1 MSQSI
6 DAIFARALSDLS
18 RQLLVNYP
26 VGYCCC
32 DRRED
37 SIVEPRIASS
47 KCHECFL
54 TTTIFDLPQMSALT
68 GQAARERGQRSLSTQ
83 TLVRLNE
90 PLHMESALVVSD
102 SDGKPLITDGPF
114 AETKEQLIC

>member
-1 MSQSI
+1 M
-6 DAIFARALSDLS
+6 
-18 RQLLVNYP
+18 
-26 VGYCCC
+26 
-32 DRRED
+32 
-37 SIVEPRIASS
+37 PRVS
-47 KCHECFL
+47 L
-54 TTTIFDLPQMSALT
+54 NNDYLDLPQMSALT
-68 GQAARERGQRSLSTQ
+68 AQAAKERGQRSPSTQ